1 MPREVI
7 YVIVALCCA
16 VVCLVLVVGVRREI
30 RQPSSLPRRLA
41 VLLALALAL
50 FAVWSMIWP
59 VTGRAGQ
66 YCGIAPGVLTE
77 TPTASDLGLQGAA
90 AQAHQDCMNAR
101 WLRLVLGLAAGTGA
115 LLALALT
122 RDASTSRQV
131 RAPLRQRGKPHPAQQ
146 AQNEPSNRLT
156 ES

>member
-7 YVIVALCCA
+7 FLIVALCSA

-30 RQPSSLPRRLA
+30 RHAPSLPRRLA

-50 FAVWSMIWP
+50 FAVWSMVWP
-59 VTGRAGQ
+59 VTGPAGQ

-101 WLRLVLGLAAGTGA
+101 WLRLVLGLAAGTAA

-122 RDASTSRQV
+122 RDASASRQM
-131 RAPLRQRGKPHPAQQ
+131 RAPLRERRKPHPAQKEQ
-146 AQNEPSNRLT
+146 SDQLT